1 MTIEELRVL
10 ISAETEGLRKGI
22 RDAKS
27 QLSELGKEAKSQGEK
42 ISRYM
47 ENSAKKITRS
57 FTSMAK
63 TVAKVLSIAALARFG
78 SKAIEMASNIEEVQN
93 VVDVSFGK
101 MSKDIDVFAKN
112 AMTQFGLSELA
123 VKKTASTFMAMSN
136 GMGIARDAGKLMS
149 MQLTALSGDMASF
162 YNVSQEVANTALN
175 SVFTGETET
184 LKKFGIVLT
193 EANLK
198 EYALSQGIKKSYS
211 DMSQAEKVALRYN
224 YVMQTTAQV
233 QGDFARTSGS
243 WANQIRVLKLRWE
256 EFMGVVGTILM
267 NVFLPM
273 VKVLNTI
280 LSQLIAIANTVAK
293 LFGAKGI
300 DTSGFTAVEDS
311 VGGISDNFNDA
322 SKSAKKFKTII
333 SGFDE
338 LNVLKSKDS
347 GNGSGLGSIGS
358 GFDLALSE
366 PYDLDNL
373 KDSQQQADATLNQ
386 IVESF
391 NKGVA
396 SLNAKVLEL
405 NSVFAKAGTSL
416 ASGVNALVSGVD
428 FKTVGNLI
436 GNSLNDIL
444 IFLNNFRRQLNAYN
458 LGASVAN
465 LINGIVEAVN
475 WNEVADSF
483 ILKFNNIFLGLKG
496 FLDTLDTSQYATI
509 INNSFAKMNQELNF
523 DNVSEVISTGINNAF
538 SIVYDVLKSGE
549 ITKFGTNVLD
559 TINDTFKKI
568 DWTLIGETIKLG
580 FTSIF
585 ESLKNSDFPN
595 QLGNAIR
602 ELFSAMDIPGI
613 LAGIFDSIGVVG
625 GNLLSGFLG
634 MENSKGMQLLVENLV
649 KVGAAIKFVVDL
661 LSSTSTFAFFN
672 DFPVFGKMITTILH
686 PLKTLKDAISLALN
700 GTSFGKFVDY
710 AKGFRDDIKGPLNDV
725 ADEFGAAFDHIVGFS
740 KRGILY
746 FNEAEAKCG
755 EAGKEFVSWGKLA
768 STAFSLPAIKIA
780 AIVTA
785 IAAVIAAMVKLYKEN
800 ENFRDVVNTVWNLV
814 KSVLDSLVQIVGTVW
829 NDTLKPILSAL
840 WDLIKTVWD
849 VFAEAVG
856 AIASVLA
863 PVLVAAFAN
872 IKVLIDALLVAVRA
886 ITPVVGEVVTT
897 VINVFTS
904 LLNNIKTIFGGIIQF
919 ISGVFTGNWKKAW
932 EGVKNIFKG
941 VWESLKTIAKA
952 PINAIIGLVNGL
964 LKGITSGI
972 NTVIRKINKL
982 SWKVPNWVPGIGGQH
997 WGFNFST
1004 FTPYQIP
1011 YLAKGGVLTQATP
1024 VIAGEYPGASNNPEI
1039 VTPQNLLTEIINKGN
1054 SDVIT
1059 AFAQMTSQLISA
1071 IEKVDMEVSIG
1082 DDIIA
1087 KSAARGNKA
1096 QLLKTGKPYFA

>member
-27 QLSELGKEAKSQGEK
+27 QLSDLGKEAKSQGEK

-78 SKAIEMASNIEEVQN
+78 SQAIEMASNIEEVQN

-123 VKKTASTFMAMSN
+123 AKKTASTFMAMSN
-136 GMGIARDAGKLMS
+136 GMGISRDAGKLMS

-162 YNVSQEVANTALN
+162 YNVSQDIANTALN
-175 SVFTGETET
+175 SVFTGETES

-273 VKVLNTI
+273 VRVLNTI

-338 LNVLKSKDS
+338 LNVIKSKDS
-347 GNGSGLGSIGS
+347 GDGGGLGSIGS

-428 FKTVGNLI
+428 FKAVGNLL

-523 DNVSEVISTGINNAF
+523 ENVSEVISKGINNAF

-549 ITKFGTNVLD
+549 ITKFGTNILD

-568 DWTLIGETIKLG
+568 DWTLVGETIKLG

-585 ESLKNSDFPN
+585 ETIKNSDFPN
-595 QLGNAIR
+595 QIGNAIR
-602 ELFSAMDIPGI
+602 ELFNAMDIPGI
-613 LAGIFDSIGVVG
+613 ISGIFDSIGVVG
-625 GNLLSGFLG
+625 GNLLSGFFG
-634 MENSKGMQLLVENLV
+634 MESNKGMQGLVKTLTVLGTLLSGIFGLMSSTTTFAFVENLKTLGGV
-649 KVGAAIKFVVDL
+649 VGNAINPLNLLKKVID
-661 LSSTSTFAFFN
+661 STFTEFQ
-672 DFPVFGKMITTILH
+672 
-686 PLKTLKDAISLALN
+686 KDI
-700 GTSFGKFVDY
+700 
-710 AKGFRDDIKGPLNDV
+710 
-725 ADEFGAAFDHIVGFS
+725 GASFDHIERIS
-740 KRGILY
+740 IRGIL
-746 FNEAEAKCG
+746 FANEADAMLDQSGTQFKTWGQIAK
-755 EAGKEFVSWGKLA
+755 A
-768 STAFSLPAIKIA
+768 AFALPLVKIA
-780 AIVTA
+780 AIAAA
-785 IAAVIAAMVKLYKEN
+785 IGVVVAAMVKLYKEN
-800 ENFRDVVNTVWNLV
+800 EDFRKVVDTLWNSV
-814 KSVLDSLVQIVGTVW
+814 KQIFDSIVEIVTTVW
-829 NDTLKPILSAL
+829 NDTLKPVFSAF
-840 WDLIKTVWD
+840 WDLIKAVWD

-856 AIASVLA
+856 AIVTTLA
-863 PVLVAAFAN
+863 PFLLNTFEQ
-872 IKVLIDALLVAVRA
+872 IKVAINALLVVVKIIAPA
-886 ITPVVGEVVTT
+886 IGEATKGA
-897 VINVFTS
+897 INFFS
-904 LLNNIKTIFGGIIQF
+904 ELLNNIKTIFTGITQF

-941 VWESLKTIAKA
+941 VFNALAGIAKA
-952 PINAIIGLVNGL
+952 PMNIIIGFINGL
-964 LKGITSGI
+964 LKGITNGI
-972 NTVIRKINKL
+972 NTVIRKINTL
-982 SWKVPNWVPGIGGQH
+982 HWKVPSWVPVIGGQN
-997 WGFNFST
+997 WGFNFRT
-1004 FTPYQIP
+1004 FTPYQVQ
-1011 YLAKGGVLTQATP
+1011 YLAKGGVLKQATP

-1054 SDVIT
+1054 SDIIT
-1059 AFAQMTSQLISA
+1059 AFAQMTSQMISA

-1082 DDIIA
+1082 DDVIA

>member
-78 SKAIEMASNIEEVQN
+78 SQAIEMASNIEEVQN

-256 EFMGVVGTILM
+256 EFMGVVGTILK

-273 VKVLNTI
+273 VRVLNTI

-311 VGGISDNFNDA
+311 VGGISDNFDDA

-347 GNGSGLGSIGS
+347 GDGGGLGSIGS

-373 KDSQQQADATLNQ
+373 KDSQQQADVTLNQ

-405 NSVFAKAGTSL
+405 KSVFAKAGNSL
-416 ASGVNALVSGVD
+416 GSGVNALISGVD
-428 FKTVGNLI
+428 FKTVGNLL

-585 ESLKNSDFPN
+585 ESIKNSDFPN

-613 LAGIFDSIGVVG
+613 LAGIFDSFGVIGGNFLSGFFGMENNKAMQELVKTLTVLGTLLSGIVGIMSSTTTFAFVENLKTLGGVIGNAINPLNLLKKVIDSTFTEFQKDIGASFDHIERISIRGILFANEADAMLDQSGTQFKTWGQIAKAAFAMPLVKIAAVAAAIGVV
-625 GNLLSGFLG
+625 
-634 MENSKGMQLLVENLV
+634 V
-649 KVGAAIKFVVDL
+649 
-661 LSSTSTFAFFN
+661 
-672 DFPVFGKMITTILH
+672 
-686 PLKTLKDAISLALN
+686 
-700 GTSFGKFVDY
+700 
-710 AKGFRDDIKGPLNDV
+710 
-725 ADEFGAAFDHIVGFS
+725 
-740 KRGILY
+740 
-746 FNEAEAKCG
+746 
-755 EAGKEFVSWGKLA
+755 
-768 STAFSLPAIKIA
+768 
-780 AIVTA
+780 
-785 IAAVIAAMVKLYKEN
+785 AAMVKLYKEN
-800 ENFRDVVNTVWNLV
+800 EDFRKVIDTLWNKV
-814 KSVLDSLVQIVGTVW
+814 KEIFGSLVEIVTTVW
-829 NDTLKPILSAL
+829 NDTLKPVFSAF
-840 WDLIKTVWD
+840 WDLIKAVWD

-856 AIASVLA
+856 AIVSTLA
-863 PVLVAAFAN
+863 PFLLNAFEQ
-872 IKVLIDALLVAVRA
+872 IKVAIDVLLVVIKIIA
-886 ITPVVGEVVTT
+886 PVIGEVVTT

-904 LLNNIKTIFGGIIQF
+904 LLNNIKTIFGGITQF

-972 NTVIRKINKL
+972 NTVIRKINTL
-982 SWKVPNWVPGIGGQH
+982 HWKVPSWVPVIGGQN
-997 WGFNFST
+997 WGFNFRT

-1011 YLAKGGVLTQATP
+1011 YLAKGGVLKQATP

-1054 SDVIT
+1054 SDIIT
-1059 AFAQMTSQLISA
+1059 AFAQMTSQMISA

-1082 DDIIA
+1082 DDVIA

>member
-27 QLSELGKEAKSQGEK
+27 QLSDLGKEAKSQGEK

-78 SKAIEMASNIEEVQN
+78 SQAIEMASNIEEVQN

-123 VKKTASTFMAMSN
+123 AKKTASTFMAMSN

-162 YNVSQEVANTALN
+162 YNVSQDVANTALN
-175 SVFTGETET
+175 SVFTGETES

-198 EYALSQGIKKSYS
+198 AYALSQGIKKSYS

-311 VGGISDNFNDA
+311 VGGISDNFDDA
-322 SKSAKKFKTII
+322 SKSAKKFQTII

-347 GNGSGLGSIGS
+347 GSGSGLGSIGS

-428 FKTVGNLI
+428 FKTVGNLL

-444 IFLNNFRRQLNAYN
+444 IFLNNFRRQLDAYN

-523 DNVSEVISTGINNAF
+523 ENVSDTISKGINNAF

-549 ITKFGTNVLD
+549 ITKFGTNILD

-568 DWTLIGETIKLG
+568 DWTLVGETIKLG
-580 FTSIF
+580 FISIF
-585 ESLKNSDFPN
+585 ETIKNSDFPK
-595 QLGNAIR
+595 QIGNAIR
-602 ELFSAMDIPGI
+602 ELFNAMDIPGI
-613 LAGIFDSIGVVG
+613 LAGIFDSFGVIG
-625 GNLLSGFLG
+625 GNLLSGFFG
-634 MENSKGMQLLVENLV
+634 IENSKPMQELVKTLTVLGTLLSGILGLMSSTTTFAFVENLKTLGTIIGKAISPLNLLK
-649 KVGAAIKFVVDL
+649 KVID
-661 LSSTSTFAFFN
+661 STFTEFQ
-672 DFPVFGKMITTILH
+672 
-686 PLKTLKDAISLALN
+686 KD
-700 GTSFGKFVDY
+700 
-710 AKGFRDDIKGPLNDV
+710 
-725 ADEFGAAFDHIVGFS
+725 FGASFDHIERIS
-740 KRGILY
+740 KKGIL
-746 FNEAEAKCG
+746 FANEAQTMCAESGTQFK
-755 EAGKEFVSWGKLA
+755 SWGQIAKA
-768 STAFSLPAIKIA
+768 AFAMPLVKIA
-780 AIVTA
+780 AVAAA
-785 IAAVIAAMVKLYKEN
+785 IAVVIAAMVKLYKEN
-800 ENFRDVVNTVWNLV
+800 ENFRNVVDTVWNSV
-814 KSVLDSLVQIVGTVW
+814 KSVFESIVQVAGTVW

-849 VFAEAVG
+849 LFAEAVG
-856 AIASVLA
+856 AIASALA
-863 PVLVAAFAN
+863 PALVVAFGE
-872 IKVLIDALLVAVRA
+872 IKILIDNLLVVVRTIA
-886 ITPVVGEVVTT
+886 PIVGEVVSST
-897 VINVFTS
+897 IKQFTQ
-904 LLNNIKTIFGGIIQF
+904 LLNNIKTIFGGIIKF

-932 EGVKNIFKG
+932 EGVKQIFKG
-941 VWESLKTIAKA
+941 VWESLKTLAKA

-972 NTVIRKINKL
+972 NTVIRKINTL
-982 SWKVPNWVPGIGGQH
+982 HWKVPDWVPLIGGQN
-997 WGFNFST
+997 WGFNFRT

-1024 VIAGEYPGASNNPEI
+1024 VIAGEYPGASTNPEI

-1082 DDIIA
+1082 DDVIA

>member
-1 MTIEELRVL
+1 MTIEELKII
-10 ISAETEGLRKGI
+10 ISAETAGIKKAVSEVKTQVNNLDKVTKSSMKTLQSTVNKTTNNITNSFKKMVKGI
-22 RDAKS
+22 LASVSLIALVK
-27 QLSELGKEAKSQGEK
+27 LGKEALE
-42 ISRYM
+42 Y
-47 ENSAKKITRS
+47 
-57 FTSMAK
+57 
-63 TVAKVLSIAALARFG
+63 
-78 SKAIEMASNIEEVQN
+78 ASNIEEVQN
-93 VVDVSFGK
+93 VVDVSFGD
-101 MSKDIDVFAKN
+101 MAEEVNQFAKTS
-112 AMTQFGLSELA
+112 AASFGMSELMA
-123 VKKTASTFMAMSN
+123 KKTASTFMAMSN

-162 YNVSQEVANTALN
+162 YNVSQDIANTALN

-224 YVMQTTAQV
+224 YVMQTTSQV

-273 VKVLNTI
+273 VRVLNTI

-322 SKSAKKFKTII
+322 SKSAKKFQTII

-347 GNGSGLGSIGS
+347 GDGGGLGSIGS

-523 DNVSEVISTGINNAF
+523 ENVSEVISKGINNAF
-538 SIVYDVLKSGE
+538 KVVYDVLKSGE
-549 ITKFGTNVLD
+549 ITKFGINILD

-585 ESLKNSDFPN
+585 ETIKNSDLPN
-595 QLGNAIR
+595 QIGNAIR

-613 LAGIFDSIGVVG
+613 LGGIFDSFGVIG
-625 GNLLSGFLG
+625 GNLLSGFFG
-634 MENSKGMQLLVENLV
+634 MENNKGMQGLV
-649 KVGAAIKFVVDL
+649 KTLTVLGTLISGIVGL
-661 LSSTSTFAFFN
+661 LSSTANFAFVENLKTSAYVIKNFLNPLNLLKSVVNSTFT
-672 DFPVFGKMITTILH
+672 DIQKELGGSIGHIERISKKGILF
-686 PLKTLKDAISLALN
+686 ANEMEAALGQS
-700 GTSFGKFVDY
+700 GTQFKSWGQI
-710 AKGFRDDIKGPLNDV
+710 AQ
-725 ADEFGAAFDHIVGFS
+725 AAFSAPLVKI
-740 KRGILY
+740 
-746 FNEAEAKCG
+746 
-755 EAGKEFVSWGKLA
+755 
-768 STAFSLPAIKIA
+768 TAVVA
-780 AIVTA
+780 A

-800 ENFRDVVNTVWNLV
+800 EDFRKVVDTLWNSV
-814 KSVLDSLVQIVGTVW
+814 KQIFDSIVEIVTTVW
-829 NDTLKPILSAL
+829 NDTLKPVFSAF
-840 WDLIKTVWD
+840 WELIKLVWD
-849 VFAEAVG
+849 TFAEAVG
-856 AIASVLA
+856 A
-863 PVLVAAFAN
+863 
-872 IKVLIDALLVAVRA
+872 
-886 ITPVVGEVVTT
+886 VVTT
-897 VINVFTS
+897 LAPFLLNTFEQIKVAIDVLLVVVKIIAPTIGEATKSAINFFND
-904 LLNNIKTIFGGIIQF
+904 LLNNVKTIFGGITKF
-919 ISGVFTGNWKKAW
+919 ISGVFTGDWKKAW
-932 EGVKNIFKG
+932 EGVKQIFKG
-941 VWESLKTIAKA
+941 VFNALAGIAKA
-952 PINAIIGLVNGL
+952 PLNLIIGFVNGL
-964 LKGITSGI
+964 LKGITNGI
-972 NTVIRKINKL
+972 NTVIRKINTL
-982 SWKVPNWVPGIGGQH
+982 HWKVPSWVPVIGGQN
-997 WGFNFST
+997 WGFNFKT
-1004 FTPYQIP
+1004 FTPYQVQ
-1011 YLAKGGVLTQATP
+1011 YLAKGGVLKQATP

-1054 SDVIT
+1054 SDIIT
-1059 AFAQMTSQLISA
+1059 AFAQMTSQMISA

-1082 DDIIA
+1082 DDVIA

>member
-27 QLSELGKEAKSQGEK
+27 QLSDLGKEAKSQGEK

-78 SKAIEMASNIEEVQN
+78 SQAIEMASNIEEVQN

-162 YNVSQEVANTALN
+162 YNVSQDIANTALN
-175 SVFTGETET
+175 SVFTGETES

-338 LNVLKSKDS
+338 LNVIKSKDS
-347 GNGSGLGSIGS
+347 GDGGGLGSIGS

-428 FKTVGNLI
+428 FKAVGNLL

-523 DNVSEVISTGINNAF
+523 ENVSEVISKGINNAF

-549 ITKFGTNVLD
+549 ITKFGTNILD

-568 DWTLIGETIKLG
+568 DWTLVGETIKLG

-585 ESLKNSDFPN
+585 ETIKNSDFPN
-595 QLGNAIR
+595 QIGNAIR
-602 ELFSAMDIPGI
+602 ELFNAMDIPGI
-613 LAGIFDSIGVVG
+613 ISGIFDSIGVVG
-625 GNLLSGFLG
+625 GNLLSGFFG
-634 MENSKGMQLLVENLV
+634 MESNKGMQGLVKTLTVLGTLLSGIFGLMSSTTTFAFVENLKTLGGV
-649 KVGAAIKFVVDL
+649 VGNAINPLNLLKKVID
-661 LSSTSTFAFFN
+661 STFTEFQ
-672 DFPVFGKMITTILH
+672 
-686 PLKTLKDAISLALN
+686 KDI
-700 GTSFGKFVDY
+700 
-710 AKGFRDDIKGPLNDV
+710 
-725 ADEFGAAFDHIVGFS
+725 GASFDHIERIS
-740 KRGILY
+740 IRGIL
-746 FNEAEAKCG
+746 FANEADAMLDQSGTQFKTWGQIAK
-755 EAGKEFVSWGKLA
+755 A
-768 STAFSLPAIKIA
+768 AFALPLVKIA
-780 AIVTA
+780 AVAAA
-785 IAAVIAAMVKLYKEN
+785 IGVVVAAMVKLYKEN
-800 ENFRDVVNTVWNLV
+800 EDFRKVVDTLWNSV
-814 KSVLDSLVQIVGTVW
+814 KQIFDSIVEIVTTVW
-829 NDTLKPILSAL
+829 NDTLKPVFSAF
-840 WDLIKTVWD
+840 WDLIKAVWD

-856 AIASVLA
+856 AIVTTLA
-863 PVLVAAFAN
+863 PFLLNTFEQ
-872 IKVLIDALLVAVRA
+872 IKVAINALLVVVKIIAPA
-886 ITPVVGEVVTT
+886 IGEATKGA
-897 VINVFTS
+897 INFFS
-904 LLNNIKTIFGGIIQF
+904 ELLNNIKTIFTGITQF
-919 ISGVFTGNWKKAW
+919 ISGVFTGDWKKAW

-941 VWESLKTIAKA
+941 VFNALAGIAKA
-952 PINAIIGLVNGL
+952 PMNIIIGFINGL
-964 LKGITSGI
+964 LKGITNGI
-972 NTVIRKINKL
+972 NTVIRKINTL
-982 SWKVPNWVPGIGGQH
+982 HWKVPSWVPLIGGQN
-997 WGFNFST
+997 WGFNFRT
-1004 FTPYQIP
+1004 FTPYQVQ
-1011 YLAKGGVLTQATP
+1011 YLAKGGVLKQATP

-1054 SDVIT
+1054 SDIIT
-1059 AFAQMTSQLISA
+1059 AFAQMTSQMISA

-1082 DDIIA
+1082 DDVIA

>member
-78 SKAIEMASNIEEVQN
+78 SQAIEMASNIEEVQN
-93 VVDVSFGK
+93 VVDISFGK

-123 VKKTASTFMAMSN
+123 AKKTASTFMAMSN

-162 YNVSQEVANTALN
+162 YNVSQDIANTALN

-198 EYALSQGIKKSYS
+198 AYALSQGIKKSYS

-224 YVMQTTAQV
+224 YVMQTTSQV

-273 VKVLNTI
+273 VRVLNTI

-311 VGGISDNFNDA
+311 VGGISDNFDDA

-347 GNGSGLGSIGS
+347 GDGGGLGSIGS

-373 KDSQQQADATLNQ
+373 KDSQQQADVTLNQ

-416 ASGVNALVSGVD
+416 ASGVNALVYGVD

-444 IFLNNFRRQLNAYN
+444 IFLNNFRRQLDAYN

-465 LINGIVEAVN
+465 LINGIVETVN

-559 TINDTFKKI
+559 TINDTLKKI

-602 ELFSAMDIPGI
+602 ELFDAMDIPGI
-613 LAGIFDSIGVVG
+613 ISGIFDSIGVVG
-625 GNLLSGFLG
+625 GNLLSGFFG
-634 MENSKGMQLLVENLV
+634 IENNKGMQLLVENLV
-649 KVGAAIKFVVDL
+649 KVGAALKVVVGL
-661 LSSTSTFAFFN
+661 LSSTATFAFISNISTLKNIIEQLFN
-672 DFPVFGKMITTILH
+672 
-686 PLKTLKDAISLALN
+686 PLKILEKVINSTFTEAQKDAGACVDHFEDISKKGVLFANEFQASLGQS
-700 GTSFGKFVDY
+700 GTQFKTWGQI
-710 AKGFRDDIKGPLNDV
+710 AK
-725 ADEFGAAFDHIVGFS
+725 AAFSAPLV
-740 KRGILY
+740 
-746 FNEAEAKCG
+746 
-755 EAGKEFVSWGKLA
+755 
-768 STAFSLPAIKIA
+768 KIA
-780 AIVTA
+780 AVAAA
-785 IAAVIAAMVKLYKEN
+785 IAVVVAAMVKLYKEN

-814 KSVLDSLVQIVGTVW
+814 KSILDSLVQIVGTVW
-829 NDTLKPILSAL
+829 NDTLKPVFSAF
-840 WDLIKTVWD
+840 WELIKLVWD
-849 VFAEAVG
+849 TFAEAVG
-856 AIASVLA
+856 AIASILA
-863 PVLVAAFAN
+863 PVLVSAFAE
-872 IKVLIDALLVAVRA
+872 IKVLIDALLVVVRTIA
-886 ITPVVGEVVTT
+886 PVVGEVVTT

-904 LLNNIKTIFGGIIQF
+904 LLNNIKTIFGGITQF

-941 VWESLKTIAKA
+941 VWESLKTLAKA

-972 NTVIRKINKL
+972 NTVIRKINTL
-982 SWKVPNWVPGIGGQH
+982 SWRVPDWVPMIGGQK
-997 WGFNFST
+997 WGFNFKT

-1024 VIAGEYPGASNNPEI
+1024 VIAGEYPGASTNPEI
-1039 VTPQNLLTEIINKGN
+1039 VTPEKLLTEIIDRGN
-1054 SDVIT
+1054 DDIIS
-1059 AFAQMTSQLISA
+1059 AFASMTSQLIRA
-1071 IEKVDMEVSIG
+1071 IEEVDMKVSIG
-1082 DDIIA
+1082 DDVIA
-1087 KSAARGNKA
+1087 QSASRGNNAYK
-1096 QLLKTGKPYFA
+1096 KRTGVALI

>member
-27 QLSELGKEAKSQGEK
+27 QLSDLGKEAKSQGEK

-78 SKAIEMASNIEEVQN
+78 SQAIEMASNIEEVQN
-93 VVDVSFGK
+93 VVDISFGK

-123 VKKTASTFMAMSN
+123 AKKTASTFMAMSN

-162 YNVSQEVANTALN
+162 YNVSQDIANTALN

-198 EYALSQGIKKSYS
+198 AYALSQGIKKSYS

-224 YVMQTTAQV
+224 YVMQTTSQV

-273 VKVLNTI
+273 VRVLNTI

-311 VGGISDNFNDA
+311 VGGISDNFDDA

-347 GNGSGLGSIGS
+347 GDGGGLGSIGS

-373 KDSQQQADATLNQ
+373 KDSQQQADVTLNQ

-416 ASGVNALVSGVD
+416 ASGVNALVYGVD

-444 IFLNNFRRQLNAYN
+444 IFLNNFRRQLDAYN

-465 LINGIVEAVN
+465 LINGIVETVN

-559 TINDTFKKI
+559 TINDTLKKI

-602 ELFSAMDIPGI
+602 ELFDAMDIPGI
-613 LAGIFDSIGVVG
+613 ISGIFDSIGVVG
-625 GNLLSGFLG
+625 GNLLSGFFG
-634 MENSKGMQLLVENLV
+634 IENNKGMQLLVENLV
-649 KVGAAIKFVVDL
+649 KVGAALKVVVGL
-661 LSSTSTFAFFN
+661 LSSTATFAFISNISTLKNIIEQLFN
-672 DFPVFGKMITTILH
+672 
-686 PLKTLKDAISLALN
+686 PLKILEKVINSTFTEAQKDAGACVDHFEDISKKGVLFANEFQASLGQS
-700 GTSFGKFVDY
+700 GTQFKTWGQI
-710 AKGFRDDIKGPLNDV
+710 AK
-725 ADEFGAAFDHIVGFS
+725 AAFSAPLV
-740 KRGILY
+740 
-746 FNEAEAKCG
+746 
-755 EAGKEFVSWGKLA
+755 
-768 STAFSLPAIKIA
+768 KIA
-780 AIVTA
+780 AVAAA
-785 IAAVIAAMVKLYKEN
+785 IAVVVAAMVKLYKEN

-814 KSVLDSLVQIVGTVW
+814 KSILDSLVQIVGTVW
-829 NDTLKPILSAL
+829 NDTLKPVFSAF
-840 WDLIKTVWD
+840 WELIKLVWD
-849 VFAEAVG
+849 TFAEAVG
-856 AIASVLA
+856 AIASILA
-863 PVLVAAFAN
+863 PVLVSAFAE
-872 IKVLIDALLVAVRA
+872 IKVLIDALLVVVRTIA
-886 ITPVVGEVVTT
+886 PVVGEVVTT

-904 LLNNIKTIFGGIIQF
+904 LLNNIKTIFGGITQF

-941 VWESLKTIAKA
+941 VWESLKTLAKA

-972 NTVIRKINKL
+972 NTVIRKINTL
-982 SWKVPNWVPGIGGQH
+982 SWRVPDWVPMIGGQK
-997 WGFNFST
+997 WGFNFKT

-1024 VIAGEYPGASNNPEI
+1024 VIAGEYPGASTNPEI
-1039 VTPQNLLTEIINKGN
+1039 VTPEKLLTEIIDRGN
-1054 SDVIT
+1054 DDIIS
-1059 AFAQMTSQLISA
+1059 AFASMTSQLIRA
-1071 IEKVDMEVSIG
+1071 IEEVDMKVSIG
-1082 DDIIA
+1082 DDVIA
-1087 KSAARGNKA
+1087 QSASRGNNAYK
-1096 QLLKTGKPYFA
+1096 KRTGVALI

>member
-162 YNVSQEVANTALN
+162 YNVSQEIADTALK

-198 EYALSQGIKKSYS
+198 AYALSQGIKKSYS

-273 VKVLNTI
+273 VRVLNTI

-338 LNVLKSKDS
+338 LNVIKSKDS
-347 GNGSGLGSIGS
+347 GDGGGLGSIGS

-373 KDSQQQADATLNQ
+373 KDSQQQADVTLNQ

-405 NSVFAKAGTSL
+405 KSVFAKAGNSL
-416 ASGVNALVSGVD
+416 GSGVNALISGVD
-428 FKTVGNLI
+428 FKAVGNLI

-475 WNEVADSF
+475 WNEVAESF

-523 DNVSEVISTGINNAF
+523 ENVSEVISKGINNAF

-559 TINDTFKKI
+559 TINDTLKKI

-585 ESLKNSDFPN
+585 ESLKNSDLPN
-595 QLGNAIR
+595 QIGNAIR

-613 LAGIFDSIGVVG
+613 LGGIFDSFGVIG
-625 GNLLSGFLG
+625 GNLLSGFFG
-634 MENSKGMQLLVENLV
+634 MENNKAMQGLVKTLTVLGTLLSGILGLMSSTTTFAFVENL
-649 KVGAAIKFVVDL
+649 
-661 LSSTSTFAFFN
+661 
-672 DFPVFGKMITTILH
+672 
-686 PLKTLKDAISLALN
+686 KTLGTIIGKAISPFELFKKVVNSAFTEAAKDA
-700 GTSFGKFVDY
+700 
-710 AKGFRDDIKGPLNDV
+710 
-725 ADEFGAAFDHIVGFS
+725 GAGFDHIERIS
-740 KRGILY
+740 KEGILWA
-746 FNEAEAKCG
+746 NEAQTAAKQLG
-755 EAGKEFVSWGKLA
+755 TQLTTWGRLA
-768 STAFSLPAIKIA
+768 RDAFALPLVKIA
-780 AIVTA
+780 AVAAA
-785 IAAVIAAMVKLYKEN
+785 IGVVVAAMVKLYKEN
-800 ENFRDVVNTVWNLV
+800 EDFRKVVDTLWNSV
-814 KSVLDSLVQIVGTVW
+814 KEIFGSLVEIVTTVW
-829 NDTLKPILSAL
+829 NDTLKPVFSAF
-840 WDLIKTVWD
+840 WDLIKAVWD

-856 AIASVLA
+856 AIVSTLA
-863 PVLVAAFAN
+863 PFLLATFEQ
-872 IKVLIDALLVAVRA
+872 IKVAINALLVVVKIIAPVIGEATKGA
-886 ITPVVGEVVTT
+886 I
-897 VINVFTS
+897 NFFKD
-904 LLNNIKTIFGGIIQF
+904 LLNNVKTILGGITKF
-919 ISGVFTGNWKKAW
+919 ISGVFTGDWKKAW
-932 EGVKNIFKG
+932 EGVKQIFKG
-941 VWESLKTIAKA
+941 VFDALAGIAKA
-952 PINAIIGLVNGL
+952 PMNIIIGFINGL
-964 LKGITSGI
+964 LKGITNGI
-972 NTVIRKINKL
+972 NTVIRKINTL
-982 SWKVPNWVPGIGGQH
+982 HWKVPSWVPVIGGQN
-997 WGFNFST
+997 WGFNFKT
-1004 FTPYQIP
+1004 FTPYQVQ
-1011 YLAKGGVLTQATP
+1011 YLAKGGVLKQATP
-1024 VIAGEYPGASNNPEI
+1024 VVAGEYPGASTNPEI

-1054 SDVIT
+1054 SDIIT
-1059 AFAQMTSQLISA
+1059 AFAQMTSQMISA

-1082 DDIIA
+1082 DDVIA

>member
-27 QLSELGKEAKSQGEK
+27 QLSDLGKEAKSQGEK

-78 SKAIEMASNIEEVQN
+78 SQAIEMASNIEEVQN

-123 VKKTASTFMAMSN
+123 AKKTASTFMAMSN

-175 SVFTGETET
+175 SIFTGETET

-311 VGGISDNFNDA
+311 VGGISDNFDDA
-322 SKSAKKFKTII
+322 SKSAKKFQTII

-347 GNGSGLGSIGS
+347 GDGGGLGSIGS

-428 FKTVGNLI
+428 FKAVGNLL

-444 IFLNNFRRQLNAYN
+444 IFLNNFRRQLDAYN

-523 DNVSEVISTGINNAF
+523 ENVSEVISKGINNAF

-549 ITKFGTNVLD
+549 ITKFGTNILD

-568 DWTLIGETIKLG
+568 DWTLVGETIKLG

-585 ESLKNSDFPN
+585 ETIKNSDFPN

-602 ELFSAMDIPGI
+602 ELFNAIDIGSI
-613 LAGIFDSIGVVG
+613 ISGIFDSIGVIG

-649 KVGAAIKFVVDL
+649 KVGAALKIIIGL
-661 LSSTSTFAFFN
+661 CSSTATFAFFQN
-672 DFPVFGKMITTILH
+672 LPIFAGFVGALLSPIDL
-686 PLKTLKDAISLALN
+686 LKKVINSTFTDIQKDLGGAIDHIERISKKGVLFANEMQAALGQS
-700 GTSFGKFVDY
+700 GTQFKTWGQI
-710 AKGFRDDIKGPLNDV
+710 AK
-725 ADEFGAAFDHIVGFS
+725 AAFSAPLVKI
-740 KRGILY
+740 
-746 FNEAEAKCG
+746 
-755 EAGKEFVSWGKLA
+755 
-768 STAFSLPAIKIA
+768 TAVVA
-780 AIVTA
+780 A

-800 ENFRDVVNTVWNLV
+800 ENFRDVVNTVWNQV
-814 KSVLDSLVQIVGTVW
+814 KSVFDSLVQIVGTVW

-856 AIASVLA
+856 AIVSVLS
-863 PVLVAAFAN
+863 PLLIAAFEK
-872 IKVLIDALLVAVRA
+872 IKVLIEALLVVVRTIA
-886 ITPVVGEVVTT
+886 PVVGEVVTT

-904 LLNNIKTIFGGIIQF
+904 LLNNIKTIFGGITQF

-952 PINAIIGLVNGL
+952 PINAIIGLVNGM

-972 NTVIRKINKL
+972 NTVIRKINTL
-982 SWKVPNWVPGIGGQH
+982 SWKVPSWVPGIGGQH
-997 WGFNFST
+997 WGFNFKT

-1024 VIAGEYPGASNNPEI
+1024 VIAGEYPGASTNPEI

-1082 DDIIA
+1082 DDVIA

>member
-27 QLSELGKEAKSQGEK
+27 QLSDLGKEAKSQGEK

-78 SKAIEMASNIEEVQN
+78 SQAIEMASNIEEVQN

-162 YNVSQEVANTALN
+162 YNVSQDIANTALN
-175 SVFTGETET
+175 SVFTGETES

-273 VKVLNTI
+273 VRVLNTI

-338 LNVLKSKDS
+338 LNVIKSKDS
-347 GNGSGLGSIGS
+347 GDGGGLGSIGS

-428 FKTVGNLI
+428 FKAVGNLL

-523 DNVSEVISTGINNAF
+523 ENVSEVISKGINNAF

-549 ITKFGTNVLD
+549 ITKFGTNILD

-568 DWTLIGETIKLG
+568 DWTLVGETIKLG

-585 ESLKNSDFPN
+585 ETIKNSDFPN
-595 QLGNAIR
+595 QIGNAIR
-602 ELFSAMDIPGI
+602 ELFNAMDIPGI
-613 LAGIFDSIGVVG
+613 ISGIFDSIGVVG
-625 GNLLSGFLG
+625 GNLLSGFFGIENTKPMQELVKTLTVLG
-634 MENSKGMQLLVENLV
+634 TLLSGIFGLMSSTTTFAFVENLKTLGGV
-649 KVGAAIKFVVDL
+649 VGNAINPLNLLKKVID
-661 LSSTSTFAFFN
+661 STFTEFQ
-672 DFPVFGKMITTILH
+672 
-686 PLKTLKDAISLALN
+686 KDI
-700 GTSFGKFVDY
+700 
-710 AKGFRDDIKGPLNDV
+710 
-725 ADEFGAAFDHIVGFS
+725 GASFDHIERIS
-740 KRGILY
+740 IRGIL
-746 FNEAEAKCG
+746 FANEADAMLDQSGTQFKTWGQIAK
-755 EAGKEFVSWGKLA
+755 A
-768 STAFSLPAIKIA
+768 AFALPLVKIA
-780 AIVTA
+780 AIAAA
-785 IAAVIAAMVKLYKEN
+785 IGVVVAAMVKLYKEN
-800 ENFRDVVNTVWNLV
+800 EDFRKVVDTLWNSV
-814 KSVLDSLVQIVGTVW
+814 KQIFDSIVEIVTTVW
-829 NDTLKPILSAL
+829 NDTLKPVFSAF
-840 WDLIKTVWD
+840 WDLIKAVWD

-856 AIASVLA
+856 AIVTTLA
-863 PVLVAAFAN
+863 PFLLNTFEQ
-872 IKVLIDALLVAVRA
+872 IKVAINALLVVVKIIAPA
-886 ITPVVGEVVTT
+886 IGEATKGA
-897 VINVFTS
+897 INFFS
-904 LLNNIKTIFGGIIQF
+904 ELLNNIKTIFTGITQF

-941 VWESLKTIAKA
+941 VFNALAGIAKA
-952 PINAIIGLVNGL
+952 PMNIIIGFINGL
-964 LKGITSGI
+964 LKGITNGI
-972 NTVIRKINKL
+972 NTVIRKINTL
-982 SWKVPNWVPGIGGQH
+982 HWKVPSWVPVIGGQN
-997 WGFNFST
+997 WGFNFRT
-1004 FTPYQIP
+1004 FTPYQVQ
-1011 YLAKGGVLTQATP
+1011 YLAKGGVLKQATP

-1054 SDVIT
+1054 SDIIT
-1059 AFAQMTSQLISA
+1059 AFAQMTSQMISA

-1082 DDIIA
+1082 DDVIA

>member
-1 MTIEELRVL
+1 MTIEELKII
-10 ISAETEGLRKGI
+10 ISAETAGIKKAVSEVKTQVNNLDKATKSSMKTLQSTVNKTTNNITNSFKKMVKGI
-22 RDAKS
+22 LASVSLIALVK
-27 QLSELGKEAKSQGEK
+27 LGKEALE
-42 ISRYM
+42 Y
-47 ENSAKKITRS
+47 
-57 FTSMAK
+57 
-63 TVAKVLSIAALARFG
+63 
-78 SKAIEMASNIEEVQN
+78 ASNIEEVQN
-93 VVDVSFGK
+93 VVDVSFGD
-101 MSKDIDVFAKN
+101 MAEEVNQFAKTS
-112 AMTQFGLSELA
+112 AASFGMSELMA
-123 VKKTASTFMAMSN
+123 KKTASTFMAMSN
-136 GMGIARDAGKLMS
+136 GMGVARQAGKTMS
-149 MQLTALSGDMASF
+149 LQLTALSGDMASF
-162 YNVSQEVANTALN
+162 YNVSQEIADTALK
-175 SVFTGETET
+175 SVFTGETES

-198 EYALSQGIKKSYS
+198 AYALSQGIKKQYS
-211 DMSQAEKVALRYN
+211 EMTQAEKVALRYN
-224 YVMQTTAQV
+224 YVMQTTSQV

-256 EFMGVVGTILM
+256 EFMGVVGTILKS
-267 NVFLPM
+267 VFLPM
-273 VKVLNTI
+273 VRVLNTI

-311 VGGISDNFNDA
+311 VGGISDNFDDA

-347 GNGSGLGSIGS
+347 GSGSGLGSIGS

-396 SLNAKVLEL
+396 SLNAKVQEL

-416 ASGVNALVSGVD
+416 GSGVNALVSGVD

-549 ITKFGTNVLD
+549 ITKFGINILD

-613 LAGIFDSIGVVG
+613 LGGIFDSIGVVG
-625 GNLLSGFLG
+625 GNLLSGFFG
-634 MENSKGMQLLVENLV
+634 MENNKAMQGLVKTLTVLGTLLSGVVGIMSSTATFAFVENL
-649 KVGAAIKFVVDL
+649 KTIGGIVGNAINPLNLLKAVVN
-661 LSSTSTFAFFN
+661 STFTEFQ
-672 DFPVFGKMITTILH
+672 
-686 PLKTLKDAISLALN
+686 KD
-700 GTSFGKFVDY
+700 
-710 AKGFRDDIKGPLNDV
+710 
-725 ADEFGAAFDHIVGFS
+725 FGAAFDHIES
-740 KRGILY
+740 ISRKGIL
-746 FNEAEAKCG
+746 FANEAQAMCEESGTQFK
-755 EAGKEFVSWGKLA
+755 SWGQIAKA
-768 STAFSLPAIKIA
+768 AFSAPLVKIA
-780 AIVTA
+780 AVAAA
-785 IAAVIAAMVKLYKEN
+785 IGVVVAAMVKLYKEN

-849 VFAEAVG
+849 TFAKAVG
-856 AIASVLA
+856 AIASTLA
-863 PVLVAAFAN
+863 PVLVAAFAE
-872 IKVLIDALLVAVRA
+872 IKALIDALLVVVRTIA
-886 ITPVVGEVVTT
+886 PVVGEVVTT

-904 LLNNIKTIFGGIIQF
+904 LLNNIKTIFGGITQF

-952 PINAIIGLVNGL
+952 PINAIIGFVNGM

-972 NTVIRKINKL
+972 NTVIRKINTL
-982 SWKVPNWVPGIGGQH
+982 SWRVPDWVPMIGGQK
-997 WGFNFST
+997 WGFNFKT

-1011 YLAKGGVLTQATP
+1011 YLAKGGVLKSPTLAM
-1024 VIAGEYPGASNNPEI
+1024 AGEYPGASTNPEI
-1039 VTPQNLLTEIINKGN
+1039 VTPEKLLTEIIDRGN
-1054 SDVIT
+1054 DDIIS
-1059 AFAQMTSQLISA
+1059 AFASMTSQLIRA
-1071 IEKVDMEVSIG
+1071 IEEVDMKVSIG
-1082 DDIIA
+1082 DDVIA
-1087 KSAARGNKA
+1087 QSASRGNNAYK
-1096 QLLKTGKPYFA
+1096 KRTGVALI

>member
-27 QLSELGKEAKSQGEK
+27 QLSDLGKEAKSQGEK

-78 SKAIEMASNIEEVQN
+78 SQAIEMASNIEEVQN

-162 YNVSQEVANTALN
+162 YNVSQDIANTALN
-175 SVFTGETET
+175 SVFTGETES

-273 VKVLNTI
+273 VRVLNTI

-338 LNVLKSKDS
+338 LNVIKSKDS
-347 GNGSGLGSIGS
+347 GDGGGLGSIGS

-428 FKTVGNLI
+428 FKAVGNLL

-523 DNVSEVISTGINNAF
+523 ENVSEVISKGINNAF

-549 ITKFGTNVLD
+549 ITKFGTNILD

-568 DWTLIGETIKLG
+568 DWTLVGETIKLG

-585 ESLKNSDFPN
+585 ETIKNSDFPN
-595 QLGNAIR
+595 QIGNAIR
-602 ELFSAMDIPGI
+602 ELFNAMDIPGI
-613 LAGIFDSIGVVG
+613 ISGIFDSIGVVG
-625 GNLLSGFLG
+625 GNLLSGFFG
-634 MENSKGMQLLVENLV
+634 MESNKGMQGLVKTLTVLGTLLSGIFGLMSSTTTFAFVENLKTLGGV
-649 KVGAAIKFVVDL
+649 VGNAINPLNLLKKVID
-661 LSSTSTFAFFN
+661 STFTEFQ
-672 DFPVFGKMITTILH
+672 
-686 PLKTLKDAISLALN
+686 KDI
-700 GTSFGKFVDY
+700 
-710 AKGFRDDIKGPLNDV
+710 
-725 ADEFGAAFDHIVGFS
+725 GASFDHIERIS
-740 KRGILY
+740 IRGIL
-746 FNEAEAKCG
+746 FANEADAMLDQSGTQFKTWGQIAK
-755 EAGKEFVSWGKLA
+755 A
-768 STAFSLPAIKIA
+768 AFALPLVKIA
-780 AIVTA
+780 AIAAA
-785 IAAVIAAMVKLYKEN
+785 IGVVVAAMVKLYKEN
-800 ENFRDVVNTVWNLV
+800 EDFRKVVDTLWNSV
-814 KSVLDSLVQIVGTVW
+814 KQIFDSIVEIVTTVW
-829 NDTLKPILSAL
+829 NDTLKPVFSAF
-840 WDLIKTVWD
+840 WDLIKAVWD

-856 AIASVLA
+856 AIVTTLA
-863 PVLVAAFAN
+863 PFLLNTFEQ
-872 IKVLIDALLVAVRA
+872 IKVAINALLVVVKIIAPA
-886 ITPVVGEVVTT
+886 IGEATKGA
-897 VINVFTS
+897 INFFS
-904 LLNNIKTIFGGIIQF
+904 ELLNNIKTIFGGIIQF

-941 VWESLKTIAKA
+941 VFNALAGIAKA
-952 PINAIIGLVNGL
+952 PMNIIIGFINGL
-964 LKGITSGI
+964 LKGITNGI
-972 NTVIRKINKL
+972 NTVIRKINTL
-982 SWKVPNWVPGIGGQH
+982 HWKVPSWVPVIGGQN
-997 WGFNFST
+997 WGFNFRT
-1004 FTPYQIP
+1004 FTPYQVQ
-1011 YLAKGGVLTQATP
+1011 YLAKGGVLKQATP

-1054 SDVIT
+1054 SDIIT
-1059 AFAQMTSQLISA
+1059 AFAQMTSQMISA

-1082 DDIIA
+1082 DDVIA

>member
-27 QLSELGKEAKSQGEK
+27 QLSDLGKEAKSQGEK

-63 TVAKVLSIAALARFG
+63 TVAKVLSIATLARFG

-123 VKKTASTFMAMSN
+123 AKKTASTFMAMSN

-162 YNVSQEVANTALN
+162 YNVSQDIANTALN
-175 SVFTGETET
+175 SVFTGETES

-198 EYALSQGIKKSYS
+198 AYALSQGIKKSYS

-273 VKVLNTI
+273 VRVLNTI

-338 LNVLKSKDS
+338 LNVIKSKDS
-347 GNGSGLGSIGS
+347 GDGGGLGSIGS

-373 KDSQQQADATLNQ
+373 KDSQQQADVTLNQ

-396 SLNAKVLEL
+396 SLNAKALEL

-416 ASGVNALVSGVD
+416 ASGVNALISGVD
-428 FKTVGNLI
+428 FKAVGNLI

-458 LGASVAN
+458 LGASVAK
-465 LINGIVEAVN
+465 LINGIVETVN
-475 WNEVADSF
+475 WDEVADSF

-523 DNVSEVISTGINNAF
+523 DNVSEVISKGINNAF

-585 ESLKNSDFPN
+585 ESIKNSDFPN

-625 GNLLSGFLG
+625 GNLLSGFFG
-634 MENSKGMQLLVENLV
+634 MESNKGMQGLVKTLTVLGTLLSNIIGLMSSTTTFAFVENLKTLGTIIGKAISPFELLK
-649 KVGAAIKFVVDL
+649 KVID
-661 LSSTSTFAFFN
+661 STFTEFQ
-672 DFPVFGKMITTILH
+672 
-686 PLKTLKDAISLALN
+686 KD
-700 GTSFGKFVDY
+700 
-710 AKGFRDDIKGPLNDV
+710 
-725 ADEFGAAFDHIVGFS
+725 FGACFDHIESIS
-740 KRGILY
+740 KRGILWA
-746 FNEAEAKCG
+746 NEAQAMGDESG
-755 EAGKEFVSWGKLA
+755 TQFTTWSKLA
-768 STAFSLPAIKIA
+768 KAAFSAPLVKIA
-780 AIVTA
+780 AVAAA
-785 IAAVIAAMVKLYKEN
+785 IGVVVAAMVKLYKEN
-800 ENFRDVVNTVWNLV
+800 EDFRKVVDTLWNSV
-814 KSVLDSLVQIVGTVW
+814 KEIFGSLVEIVTTVW
-829 NDTLKPILSAL
+829 NDTLKPVFSAF
-840 WDLIKTVWD
+840 WDLIKAVWD

-856 AIASVLA
+856 A
-863 PVLVAAFAN
+863 
-872 IKVLIDALLVAVRA
+872 
-886 ITPVVGEVVTT
+886 VVTT
-897 VINVFTS
+897 LAPFLLNTFEQIKVAIDVLLVVIKIIAPVIGEATKGAINFFKD
-904 LLNNIKTIFGGIIQF
+904 LLNNIKTIFGGITKF
-919 ISGVFTGNWKKAW
+919 ISGVFTGDWKKAW
-932 EGVKNIFKG
+932 EGVKDIFKG
-941 VWESLKTIAKA
+941 VFNALAGIAKA
-952 PINAIIGLVNGL
+952 PMNLIIGFVNGL
-964 LKGITSGI
+964 LKGITNGI
-972 NTVIRKINKL
+972 NTVIRKINTL
-982 SWKVPNWVPGIGGQH
+982 HWKVPSWVPVIGGQN
-997 WGFNFST
+997 WGFNFRT
-1004 FTPYQIP
+1004 FTPYQVQ

-1024 VIAGEYPGASNNPEI
+1024 VIAGEYPGASTNPEI

-1082 DDIIA
+1082 DDVIA

>member
-78 SKAIEMASNIEEVQN
+78 SQAIEMASNIEEVQN
-93 VVDVSFGK
+93 VVDISFGK

-123 VKKTASTFMAMSN
+123 AKKTASTFMAMSN

-162 YNVSQEVANTALN
+162 YNVSQEIADTALK
-175 SVFTGETET
+175 SVFTGETES

-198 EYALSQGIKKSYS
+198 AYALSQGIKKSYS

-311 VGGISDNFNDA
+311 VGGISDNFDDA

-347 GNGSGLGSIGS
+347 GDGGGLGSIGS

-373 KDSQQQADATLNQ
+373 KDSQQQADVTLNQ

-428 FKTVGNLI
+428 FKTVGNLL

-465 LINGIVEAVN
+465 LINGIVESVN

-523 DNVSEVISTGINNAF
+523 ENVSEVISKGINNAF

-549 ITKFGTNVLD
+549 ITKFGINILD

-568 DWTLIGETIKLG
+568 DWTLVGETIKLG
-580 FTSIF
+580 FVSIF
-585 ESLKNSDFPN
+585 ETIKNSDFPN
-595 QLGNAIR
+595 QIGNAIR
-602 ELFSAMDIPGI
+602 ELFNAMDIPGI
-613 LAGIFDSIGVVG
+613 LAGIFDSMGVVG
-625 GNLLSGFLG
+625 GNLLSGFFGIENNKPMQELVKTLTVLG
-634 MENSKGMQLLVENLV
+634 TLLSGILGLMSSTTTFAFVENL
-649 KVGAAIKFVVDL
+649 KTLGTIIGKAISPITLFKNIVN
-661 LSSTSTFAFFN
+661 STFSE
-672 DFPVFGKMITTILH
+672 T
-686 PLKTLKDAISLALN
+686 
-700 GTSFGKFVDY
+700 
-710 AKGFRDDIKGPLNDV
+710 AKNL
-725 ADEFGAAFDHIVGFS
+725 GACFDHIVKVS
-740 KRGILY
+740 KKGILWM
-746 FNEAEAKCG
+746 NEAQAAG
-755 EAGKEFVSWGKLA
+755 RLAGKQFTTWGKLA
-768 STAFSLPAIKIA
+768 SKAFAMPLVKIA
-780 AIVTA
+780 AVAAA
-785 IAAVIAAMVKLYKEN
+785 IGVVIAAMVKLYKEN
-800 ENFRDVVNTVWNLV
+800 EDFRKVVDTLWNSV
-814 KSVLDSLVQIVGTVW
+814 KQIFGSLVEIVTTVW
-829 NDTLKPILSAL
+829 NDTLKPVFSAF
-840 WDLIKTVWD
+840 WDLIKAVWD

-856 AIASVLA
+856 AIVSTLA
-863 PVLVAAFAN
+863 PFLLATFEQ
-872 IKVLIDALLVAVRA
+872 IKVAIDVLLVVIKIIAPVIGEATKGA
-886 ITPVVGEVVTT
+886 I
-897 VINVFTS
+897 NFFKD
-904 LLNNIKTIFGGIIQF
+904 LLNNIKTIFTGITQF

-941 VWESLKTIAKA
+941 VFDALAGIAKA
-952 PINAIIGLVNGL
+952 PLNLIIGFVNGL
-964 LKGITSGI
+964 LKGITNGI
-972 NTVIRKINKL
+972 NTVIRKINTL
-982 SWKVPNWVPGIGGQH
+982 HWKVPSWVPVIGGQN
-997 WGFNFST
+997 WGFNFKT

-1054 SDVIT
+1054 SDIIT
-1059 AFAQMTSQLISA
+1059 AFAQMTSQMISA

-1082 DDIIA
+1082 DDVIA